1 MNLQPPF
8 TITKITYFIN
18 GATSACMLLAVIQ
31 NILFLIFSEE
41 TISVQLAL
49 ALNKITIVS
58 LIIYKTTI

>member
-1 MNLQPPF
+1 
-8 TITKITYFIN
+8 
-18 GATSACMLLAVIQ
+18 MLLAVIQ